1 MTQVSQST
9 IDFIADREGFTP
21 TAYKDGN
28 HYSIG
33 YGTYATAAE
42 VASGAAISQADAKER
57 MRAEA
62 QKAQDYVDSTF
73 HPAGGLNANQNTSLV
88 SMMYNV
94 GSAGPTL
101 INAVNNGT
109 TAQAQAAMNL
119 YHGAEN
125 PADAAGVTNRRNV
138 EVANYGAPVP
148 PGNVGGPGAGATSTA
163 VAGGTPLAPT
173 NNGEQVLSGGGTTR
187 YAGTAAP
194 QGPYGFDQFVNAIT
208 SGGSAE
214 AIKAA
219 GAAVSAQVSAL
230 PLLSQLGAL
239 SQINGYIKALP
250 QTAPGAVQYLQNALH
265 SNPELL
271 NDPALKP
278 LLPAITAAIG
288 TPVNPVALPN
298 LNPFRQNGNALS
310 ALASLNPNQLRGL
323 EGPNYTGPTA
333 GPPAQSAPA
342 LVAGGAPLNAA
353 PPASAYAASPGDVA
367 LQNALNSMARPQSA
381 WNPRTLAQLQQGANQ
396 VDALAGTSGSRNAV
410 NALSAAS
417 LANGGA
423 NISGGAG
430 SGAGGLTSWGALN
443 PNQQRGLEGYSSTD
457 EAYSG
462 AQTMWRPG
470 QTATPPNPQVRE
482 SWSSAPSSWPTP
494 MPNLPPSQG
503 NQSPSSNSGYA
514 YTPAPATSAADRY
527 AMGATSYPAARTADS
542 GLSTSAPQYW
552 TAPADTSTTNNP
564 SAYSTPSYPA
574 YNPTVTSAADRLAQ
588 TGPSYGT
595 RTADSGLDSTPRQY
609 WTPPAPSAPSAP
621 YDQYAYDPL
630 ANASAYNT
638 MLPRPSANALSAA
651 SASGGNAGS
660 GYTQTPQQSS
670 YQPASTSLPELTG
683 WSGSSGQGMGS
694 IYGD

>member
-42 VASGAAISQADAKER
+42 VASGAPISQADAKAR
-57 MRAEA
+57 LGTEA
-62 QKAQDYVDSTF
+62 QKAQDYVDNTF
-73 HPAGGLNANQNTSLV
+73 HPPGGLNPNQNTSLV
-88 SMMYNV
+88 SMMYNT

-101 INAVNNGT
+101 IAAVNSGD
-109 TAQAQAAMNL
+109 TARAQAAMNL
-119 YHGAEN
+119 YHTAEN
-125 PADAAGVTNRRNV
+125 PADAAGVTNRRNI
-138 EVANYGAPVP
+138 ESANYGAPVP
-148 PGNVGGPGAGATSTA
+148 PGSVGGPGASATGTA
-163 VAGGTPLAPT
+163 LAGGTPLAPT
-173 NNGEQVLSGGGTTR
+173 PDNGERALSGGGTTR

-194 QGPYGFDQFVNAIT
+194 QGPYGFDNFVNTIT
-208 SGGSAE
+208 SGGSAD

-239 SQINGYIKALP
+239 QQINSYIKALP
-250 QTAPGAVQYLQNALH
+250 QTAPGAVQFLQNTLH
-265 SNPELL
+265 TNPELL

-298 LNPFRQNGNALS
+298 LSPFAQSGNALAS
-310 ALASLNPNQLRGL
+310 AS
-323 EGPNYTGPTA
+323 GPTA
-333 GPPAQSAPA
+333 GTAPA
-342 LVAGGAPLNAA
+342 LVAGGTPVSASA

-367 LQNALNSMARPQSA
+367 LQNALNSVARPQAA
-381 WNPRTLAQLQQGANQ
+381 WNPRTLFQLQQGANQ
-396 VDALAGTSGSRNAV
+396 VDALARTQGSRNAV

-423 NISGGAG
+423 NISSGAG

-443 PNQQRGLEGYSSTD
+443 PNQQRGLAGGSSSD
-457 EAYSG
+457 ESYRGNS
-462 AQTMWRPG
+462 TMWASG

-503 NQSPSSNSGYA
+503 NQSPSGNSGYT

-527 AMGATSYPAARTADS
+527 AMGATRYSAARTADS
-542 GLSTSAPQYW
+542 GLSTAAPQYW
-552 TAPADTSTTNNP
+552 TPPADSAQATNNP
-564 SAYSTPSYPA
+564 SYSAPSYPA
-574 YNPTVTSAADRLAQ
+574 YTPTVTSAADRLAQ

-595 RTADSGLDSTPRQY
+595 RTADSGLDSTARTY
-609 WTPPAPSAPSAP
+609 WTPPAPSALSASATSSSA
-621 YDQYAYDPL
+621 YDPNDYDPL
-630 ANASAYNT
+630 ANASVYNT
-638 MLPRPSANALSAA
+638 MLPRANALSAA
-651 SASGGNAGS
+651 SAGSAGS
-660 GYTQTPQQSS
+660 GYTSAPQQSS
-670 YQPASTSLPELTG
+670 YQQPSSSLPELTG

-694 IYGD
+694 LYGD